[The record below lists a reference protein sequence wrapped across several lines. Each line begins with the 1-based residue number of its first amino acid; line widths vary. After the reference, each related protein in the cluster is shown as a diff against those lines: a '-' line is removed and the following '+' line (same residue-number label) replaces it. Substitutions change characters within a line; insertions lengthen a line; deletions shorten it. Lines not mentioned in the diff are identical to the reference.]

1 MRAGVPNRASSTQL
15 TGCHQ
20 PSRCSVPES
29 RDAIPTRE
37 GEDGQDDRKGG
48 VMAGRRQYP
57 MRIICRMNPDLRQL
71 HLALMDL
78 VGILNRPQPGLV
90 LLREAGISLDRALF
104 QLLVRIERRGPIG
117 IVDLAERSGRDYTTV
132 SRQVNKLESMGLV
145 SRRTGTVDRRTREV
159 VPTRAGLAMTGEV
172 DRARDKLMT
181 AIFAKWSSRDLR
193 ELARLC
199 QRFTDTIAGV
209 RPSDQPDTQEPR
221 RSSGDAARSTTSG
234 GQSITKAKSLNP
246 ASRRPKTSPRR

>member
-1 MRAGVPNRASSTQL
+1 
-15 TGCHQ
+15 
-20 PSRCSVPES
+20 
-29 RDAIPTRE
+29 
-37 GEDGQDDRKGG
+37 
-48 VMAGRRQYP
+48 
-57 MRIICRMNPDLRQL
+57 MNPDLRQL

-209 RPSDQPDTQEPR
+209 RPSDQPDTREPR
-221 RSSGDAARSTTSG
+221 RSSGDAAR
-234 GQSITKAKSLNP
+234 SITKAKSLNP

>member
-1 MRAGVPNRASSTQL
+1 
-15 TGCHQ
+15 
-20 PSRCSVPES
+20 
-29 RDAIPTRE
+29 
-37 GEDGQDDRKGG
+37 
-48 VMAGRRQYP
+48 MAGRRQDP

-117 IVDLAERSGRDYTTV
+117 IVDLAETSGRDYTTV

-145 SRRTGTVDRRTREV
+145 SRRTGAVDRRTREV

-193 ELARLC
+193 EGAPPFIWRRC
-199 QRFTDTIAGV
+199 QKHHLWRAVDHEGEILEACGTKTQDIAAALKSIKAGG
-209 RPSDQPDTQEPR
+209 PYSNLKPKEIMCIMPYNELR
-221 RSSGDAARSTTSG
+221 RSAALKTQTDAM
-234 GQSITKAKSLNP
+234 
-246 ASRRPKTSPRR
+246 